1 MRILIAACA
10 ASVLVYAQS
19 RDTIV
24 VTGTY
29 EPVPLNEVDRS
40 LDVLTL
46 NQKTVLL
53 YNSVSDL
60 FQLDSSLDLQQRAP
74 DGVQGDLSIRG
85 STFGQTLILL
95 NGMRLNDAQSGH
107 HNLDIPIPLEMISR
121 VEVLLGSGSTQYG
134 TDASGGVVNVV
145 TVRPETWEARV
156 RAALGSFGTNQEGVI
171 LGGTL
176 GNYSEVLAVSRDF
189 STGFRDDRDYRNL
202 MMASST
208 MLRDRLGAA
217 SVMLALADRPFGA
230 DQFYGDFNSWERT
243 KTWFVAG
250 HQNIG
255 DNTEADFAFH
265 RHSDL
270 FVLFRNDPEYFTNR
284 HVDETWE
291 GALRRTDALP
301 VGSLHYGAEFDADSI
316 DSNNLGV
323 HSRAREGVYL
333 AYDVR
338 AIKRFSLNV
347 GLRDDIYDGFR
358 NQLSPNISG
367 AAWITSSLKARAG
380 ASRAFRLPSYTDLY
394 YHDPGNVGSPNL
406 KPEVAWNYEGGLD
419 WRKNSW
425 GASLTVFQRRDE
437 SVIDFVQYNPNDIF
451 RATNFQ
457 NLTFTGVEASV
468 KVEPWRRQRFE
479 VEYSGLRGNEQLQ
492 LAAIS
497 RYVFNYPVH
506 SGVMA
511 WEGELPYGFIGRTRI
526 GVAQRTGRDAYAVWD
541 ASFARATGHFR
552 PFLQLTNIGDSIY
565 QVLPGIAEPG
575 RAVLG
580 GVELAFR

>member
-1 MRILIAACA
+1 MKILVALFGAI
-10 ASVLVYAQS
+10 LVSAQS
-19 RDTIV
+19 RDTVV

-46 NQKTVLL
+46 NAKTVLL
-53 YNSVSDL
+53 YNSISDL

-74 DGVQGDLSIRG
+74 GGVQGDLSIRG

-145 TVRPETWEARV
+145 TVRPETWEARI
-156 RAALGSFGTNQEGVI
+156 RAALGSFGTNQEGAI

-176 GNYSEVLAVSRDF
+176 GRYSEVLAVSRDF

-202 MMASST
+202 IMASST
-208 MLRDRLGAA
+208 MLHDRLGSA

-230 DQFYGDFNSWERT
+230 DQFYGNFNSWERT
-243 KTWFVAG
+243 KTWFVAV

-255 DNTEADFAFH
+255 DKTEADFAFH

-270 FVLFRNDPEYFTNR
+270 FVLFRNDPDYFTNR

-323 HSRAREGVYL
+323 HSRTREGVYL

-347 GLRDDIYDGFR
+347 ALRDDIYDGFR
-358 NQLSPNISG
+358 NQLSPNVSG

-380 ASRAFRLPSYTDLY
+380 ATRAFRLPSYTDLY
-394 YHDPGNVGSPNL
+394 YHDPGNVGSPSL

-419 WRKNSW
+419 WRKHSW
-425 GASLTVFQRRDE
+425 GASVTVFQRRDE

-457 NLTFTGVEASV
+457 NLRFTGVEASV

-479 VEYSGLRGNEQLQ
+479 VQYSGLRGNEELQ

-511 WEGELPYGFIGRTRI
+511 WEGELPYGLVGRTRI
-526 GVAQRTGRDAYAVWD
+526 GVAQRTGRDAYAIWD
-541 ASFARATGHFR
+541 ASFARASGRFR
-552 PFLQLTNIGDSIY
+552 PFLQLTNIGDSVY

-580 GVELAFR
+580 GVEVAIR